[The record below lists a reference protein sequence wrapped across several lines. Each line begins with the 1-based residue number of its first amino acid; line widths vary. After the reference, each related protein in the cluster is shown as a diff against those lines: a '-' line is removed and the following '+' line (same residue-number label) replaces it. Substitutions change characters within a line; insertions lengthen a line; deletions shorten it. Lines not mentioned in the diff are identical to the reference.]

1 MGASTLNI
9 ELGRR
14 KIVRILIISL
24 LILIN
29 FILESTLFQYTRVFG
44 VKPDFTIILIT
55 SYAIMRGSAFG
66 GFIGL
71 FSGLLQD
78 LIFGNTM
85 GINGLSYMITGYLI
99 GQSNENVFKDS
110 FVPSIIFNIG
120 AVFIYQHLFIL
131 ITYFSKTNISY
142 THALLNIIIPQSI
155 YNAILGS
162 IAYRLI
168 YKLDEKSFM
177 NNKIY

>member
-1 MGASTLNI
+1 M
-9 ELGRR
+9 
-14 KIVRILIISL
+14 RILVISL
-24 LILIN
+24 MVLFN
-29 FILESTLFQYTRVFG
+29 FILESTLFQYTRIFG

-55 SYAIMRGSAFG
+55 SYAIMRGSSYG

-71 FSGLLQD
+71 ASGLLQD
-78 LIFGNTM
+78 LVFGCSM
-85 GINGLSYMITGYLI
+85 GVNGFSYMITGYLI

-110 FVPSIIFNIG
+110 YVPSIIFNIG
-120 AVFIYQHLFIL
+120 AVFIYQHLFFL

-142 THALLNIIIPQSI
+142 AHALLNIMIPQSI

-168 YKLDEKSFM
+168 YRLDEKSFM